1 VHCRGKPTPL
11 APQAADTGMALGG
24 NDAVMLY
31 NLLRAECLL
40 GDIGKGVESF
50 VRSVGAGNHQSF
62 AGL

>member
-1 VHCRGKPTPL
+1 
-11 APQAADTGMALGG
+11 MALGG